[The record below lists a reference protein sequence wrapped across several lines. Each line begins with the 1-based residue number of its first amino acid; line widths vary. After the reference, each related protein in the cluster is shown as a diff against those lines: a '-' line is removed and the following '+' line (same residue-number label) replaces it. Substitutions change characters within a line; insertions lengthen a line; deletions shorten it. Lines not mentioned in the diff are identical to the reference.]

1 MSIKHINQSS
11 QPLYKSNYKPLNENN
26 ARNIR
31 LSNDFTG
38 EPKEV
43 ILSYLKE
50 GYNAYLRE
58 TNAENKAG
66 LAGLAVVK
74 SIFKARLYYSTF
86 NKKMDEKNFRK
97 HIILHLF
104 KINADIRTHPQKSS
118 IYAKIKAALK
128 LIELNHDII
137 KESNIIGT
145 PAAAIAEITDSI
157 FANYESLRGLY
168 DALKPEKQSKP
179 GTSDESESNPESKFN
194 PESESSPES
203 DSETGTENSPE
214 SVQLPPEVVLMQAA
228 SNFIT
233 AFDNV
238 VKIYG
243 YGEAVTMAGDVV
255 EVITQAYQKIQTTEK
270 LAA

>member
-1 MSIKHINQSS
+1 MSIKHVNQSS
-11 QPLYKSNYKPLNENN
+11 QPLHKSDYKPLNENN
-26 ARNIR
+26 ARNVR

-43 ILSYLKE
+43 VLSYLKE

-58 TNAENKAG
+58 TKAENKAE
-66 LAGLAVVK
+66 LAGLDVVK
-74 SIFKARLYYSTF
+74 SIFKARLYYSVF
-86 NKKMDEKNFRK
+86 NKKMDEKEFRK

-104 KINADIRTHPQKSS
+104 KISADIRTHPQKSS

-137 KESNIIGT
+137 KKSNIIGT
-145 PAAAIAEITDSI
+145 PAAAIAELADNIFTD
-157 FANYESLRGLY
+157 YESLRGLY
-168 DALKPEKQSKP
+168 DVLKPEKQPKP
-179 GTSDESESNPESKFN
+179 GASDESESNPES
-194 PESESSPES
+194 
-203 DSETGTENSPE
+203 DSETETENSPE

-228 SNFIT
+228 SDFIT

>member
-11 QPLYKSNYKPLNENN
+11 QPLHKPDYKPLNENN
-26 ARNIR
+26 ARNVR

-86 NKKMDEKNFRK
+86 NKKMDEKGFRK

-104 KINADIRTHPQKSS
+104 KIGADIRTHPQKSS

-128 LIELNHDII
+128 LIELNRDII

-145 PAAAIAEITDSI
+145 PAAAIAELADSI

-168 DALKPEKQSKP
+168 DALKPEKQPKP
-179 GTSDESESNPESKFN
+179 GASDESESSPESESNPES
-194 PESESSPES
+194 
-203 DSETGTENSPE
+203 DSETETENSPE

-228 SNFIT
+228 SDFIT

-243 YGEAVTMAGDVV
+243 YGKAVTMAGDVV
-255 EVITQAYQKIQTTEK
+255 EVITQAYQKIQATEK

>member
-1 MSIKHINQSS
+1 MSIKHISQSS
-11 QPLYKSNYKPLNENN
+11 QPLHKPDYKPLNENN
-26 ARNIR
+26 ARNVR

-38 EPKEV
+38 GPKEV
-43 ILSYLKE
+43 ILTYLKE

-66 LAGLAVVK
+66 LAGLEVVK
-74 SIFKARLYYSTF
+74 SIFKARLYYSAF

-128 LIELNHDII
+128 LIELNHDTI

-145 PAAAIAEITDSI
+145 PAAAIAELADSI

-168 DALKPEKQSKP
+168 NALKPEKQPKP
-179 GTSDESESNPESKFN
+179 GASDESESNPES
-194 PESESSPES
+194 
-203 DSETGTENSPE
+203 DSETETENSPE
-214 SVQLPPEVVLMQAA
+214 SVQLPPEVVLMQTA
-228 SNFIT
+228 SDFIN
-233 AFDNV
+233 AFENV

-243 YGEAVTMAGDVV
+243 YSEAVTMASDVV
-255 EVITQAYQKIQTTEK
+255 EVITQAYQKIQAAKE

>member
-11 QPLYKSNYKPLNENN
+11 QPLHKPDYKPLNENN
-26 ARNIR
+26 TRNVR
-31 LSNDFTG
+31 LSNNFTG
-38 EPKEV
+38 KPKEIV
-43 ILSYLKE
+43 LSYLKE
-50 GYNAYLRE
+50 GHTAYLRE
-58 TNAENKAG
+58 INSENKAG

-118 IYAKIKAALK
+118 IYAKIKVALK
-128 LIELNHDII
+128 LIELNHDLI

-168 DALKPEKQSKP
+168 DTLKPEKRPKP
-179 GTSDESESNPESKFN
+179 GTSDES
-194 PESESSPES
+194 
-203 DSETGTENSPE
+203 DSETETENSPE

-228 SNFIT
+228 SDFIT
-233 AFDNV
+233 AFENA

-243 YGEAVTMAGDVV
+243 YFEAVTMAGDVV
-255 EVITQAYQKIQTTEK
+255 EVITQAYQKIQATEK

>member
-118 IYAKIKAALK
+118 IYTKIKAALK
-128 LIELNHDII
+128 LIELNCDII

-179 GTSDESESNPESKFN
+179 GTSDESES
-194 PESESSPES
+194 SPES
-203 DSETGTENSPE
+203 DSETETENSPE
-214 SVQLPPEVVLMQAA
+214 SVPLPPEVVLMQTA
-228 SNFIT
+228 SDFIT
-233 AFDNV
+233 AFENV

-243 YGEAVTMAGDVV
+243 YSEAVTMAGDVV
-255 EVITQAYQKIQTTEK
+255 EVITQAYQKIQATEK

>member
-11 QPLYKSNYKPLNENN
+11 QPLHKPNYKPLDENN

-38 EPKEV
+38 TPKDIV
-43 ILSYLKE
+43 LVYLRE

-58 TNAENKAG
+58 VNAENKAG

-74 SIFKARLYYSTF
+74 SIFKARLYYSAF
-86 NKKMDEKNFRK
+86 DKKMDEKNFRR
-97 HIILHLF
+97 HIILHMF
-104 KINADIRTHPQKSS
+104 KIGADIRTHPQKSS

-128 LIELNHDII
+128 LIELNHDTI

-145 PAAAIAEITDSI
+145 PAAAIAELADSI

-168 DALKPEKQSKP
+168 DALKPEKQPKP
-179 GTSDESESNPESKFN
+179 GTGNESDSETETEN
-194 PESESSPES
+194 SPES
-203 DSETGTENSPE
+203 DSETETENSPE
-214 SVQLPPEVVLMQAA
+214 SVPLPPEVVLMQAA
-228 SNFIT
+228 SEFIT

-255 EVITQAYQKIQTTEK
+255 EVITQAYQKIQATERQATEK

>member
-1 MSIKHINQSS
+1 MSIKHISQSS
-11 QPLYKSNYKPLNENN
+11 QPFHKSDYKSLNENN
-26 ARNIR
+26 ARNVR

-43 ILSYLKE
+43 VLAYLKE
-50 GYNAYLRE
+50 GYNAYLKE
-58 TNAENKAG
+58 ANAENKAG

-74 SIFKARLYYSTF
+74 SIVKTRLYYSTF
-86 NKKMDEKNFRK
+86 NKKMDEKSFRK

-104 KINADIRTHPQKSS
+104 KINADVRTHPQKSS

-128 LIELNHDII
+128 LIELNRDVI
-137 KESNIIGT
+137 KESNIIGA
-145 PAAAIAEITDSI
+145 PAAAIAEITDII

-168 DALKPEKQSKP
+168 DDLKPEKQPKP
-179 GTSDESESNPESKFN
+179 GASD
-194 PESESSPES
+194 ESESSPEVVLVQAAS
-203 DSETGTENSPE
+203 DESESSPE

-228 SNFIT
+228 SDFIT

-238 VKIYG
+238 VKVYG

-255 EVITQAYQKIQTTEK
+255 EVITQAYQKIQATEK
-270 LAA
+270 LVA

>member
-1 MSIKHINQSS
+1 MSIKHVNQSS
-11 QPLYKSNYKPLNENN
+11 QPLHKPDYKPLNENN
-26 ARNIR
+26 ARNVR

-43 ILSYLKE
+43 VLSYLKE

-74 SIFKARLYYSTF
+74 SIFKARLYYSAF
-86 NKKMDEKNFRK
+86 NKKMDEKGFRK

-145 PAAAIAEITDSI
+145 PAAAIAELADSI

-168 DALKPEKQSKP
+168 DALKPEKQPKP
-179 GTSDESESNPESKFN
+179 DASDESESNPES
-194 PESESSPES
+194 
-203 DSETGTENSPE
+203 DSETDSEAGTENNPE
-214 SVQLPPEVVLMQAA
+214 SVQLPPEVVLMQTA
-228 SNFIT
+228 SEFIN
-233 AFDNV
+233 AFENV

-243 YGEAVTMAGDVV
+243 YNEAITMAGDVV

>member
-1 MSIKHINQSS
+1 MGIKHINQSS
-11 QPLYKSNYKPLNENN
+11 QPLHKPDYKPLNENN
-26 ARNIR
+26 ARNVR

-38 EPKEV
+38 EPKEIV
-43 ILSYLKE
+43 LSYLKE

-74 SIFKARLYYSTF
+74 SIFKTRLYYSTF
-86 NKKMDEKNFRK
+86 NKKMDEKGFRK

-104 KINADIRTHPQKSS
+104 KISTDIRNHPQKST

-137 KESNIIGT
+137 KKSNIIGT

-157 FANYESLRGLY
+157 FTNYESLRGLY
-168 DALKPEKQSKP
+168 DALKPEKQPKP
-179 GTSDESESNPESKFN
+179 STSDESESNPES
-194 PESESSPES
+194 
-203 DSETGTENSPE
+203 DSETENSPE
-214 SVQLPPEVVLMQAA
+214 SVTLPPEVVLMQTA
-228 SNFIT
+228 SDFIT
-233 AFDNV
+233 AFENV

-243 YGEAVTMAGDVV
+243 YSEAVTMAGDVV

>member
-11 QPLYKSNYKPLNENN
+11 QPLHKPDYKPLNENN
-26 ARNIR
+26 ARNVR

-43 ILSYLKE
+43 ILTYLKE

-74 SIFKARLYYSTF
+74 SIFKARLYYSAF

-128 LIELNHDII
+128 LIELNHDTI

-145 PAAAIAEITDSI
+145 PAAAIAELADSI

-168 DALKPEKQSKP
+168 DALKPEKQPKP
-179 GTSDESESNPESKFN
+179 STSDESD
-194 PESESSPES
+194 SETETENSPES

-214 SVQLPPEVVLMQAA
+214 SVPLPAEVVLMQTA
-228 SNFIT
+228 SDFIN
-233 AFDNV
+233 AFENV

-243 YGEAVTMAGDVV
+243 YSEAVTMAGDVV

>member
-11 QPLYKSNYKPLNENN
+11 QPFHKPDYKPLNENN
-26 ARNIR
+26 TRNVR

-38 EPKEV
+38 EPKEIV
-43 ILSYLKE
+43 LSYLKE

-74 SIFKARLYYSTF
+74 AIFKARLYYSAF
-86 NKKMDEKNFRK
+86 DKKMDEKNFRK

-104 KINADIRTHPQKSS
+104 KINADIRNHPQKST

-128 LIELNHDII
+128 LIELNRDVI
-137 KESNIIGT
+137 KESNIIGA
-145 PAAAIAEITDSI
+145 PAGAIAEITNSI

-168 DALKPEKQSKP
+168 DALKPEKQPKP
-179 GTSDESESNPESKFN
+179 GASDESESSPESESNPES
-194 PESESSPES
+194 
-203 DSETGTENSPE
+203 DSETETENSPE
-214 SVQLPPEVVLMQAA
+214 SVPLPPEIVLMQTASDFIAA
-228 SNFIT
+228 FE
-233 AFDNV
+233 NV

-243 YGEAVTMAGDVV
+243 YSEAVTMAGDVV
-255 EVITQAYQKIQTTEK
+255 EVITQAYQKIQATEK

>member
-1 MSIKHINQSS
+1 MSIKHVNQSS
-11 QPLYKSNYKPLNENN
+11 QPLHKPDYKPLNENN
-26 ARNIR
+26 ASNVR

-38 EPKEV
+38 EPKEIV
-43 ILSYLKE
+43 LSYLKE
-50 GYNAYLRE
+50 GYNAHLRE

-74 SIFKARLYYSTF
+74 SIFKARLYYSAF
-86 NKKMDEKNFRK
+86 NKKMDEKGFRK

-145 PAAAIAEITDSI
+145 PAAAIAELADSI

-168 DALKPEKQSKP
+168 DALKPE
-179 GTSDESESNPESKFN
+179 N
-194 PESESSPES
+194 SPES
-203 DSETGTENSPE
+203 VQLPPEVVLMQAASDFKPENSPE

-228 SNFIT
+228 SDFIT

>member
-11 QPLYKSNYKPLNENN
+11 QPLHKPDYKSLNENN
-26 ARNIR
+26 ARNVR

-86 NKKMDEKNFRK
+86 NKKMDEKGFRK

-104 KINADIRTHPQKSS
+104 KIGADIRTHPQKSS

-128 LIELNHDII
+128 LIELNRDII

-145 PAAAIAEITDSI
+145 PAAAIAELADSI

-168 DALKPEKQSKP
+168 DALKPEKQPKP
-179 GTSDESESNPESKFN
+179 GASD
-194 PESESSPES
+194 ESESSPES

-228 SNFIT
+228 SDFIT

-243 YGEAVTMAGDVV
+243 YSEAVTMAGDVV

>member
-1 MSIKHINQSS
+1 MSIKHISQSS
-11 QPLYKSNYKPLNENN
+11 QPLHKSDYKPLNENN
-26 ARNIR
+26 ARNVR

-38 EPKEV
+38 TPKDIV
-43 ILSYLKE
+43 LAYLKE

-86 NKKMDEKNFRK
+86 NKKMNEKNFRK

-128 LIELNHDII
+128 LIELNRDII

-145 PAAAIAEITDSI
+145 PAAAIAELADSI

-168 DALKPEKQSKP
+168 DALKPEKQPKP
-179 GTSDESESNPESKFN
+179 GTSDESESSPESAQETETETGD
-194 PESESSPES
+194 ESES
-203 DSETGTENSPE
+203 SPE
-214 SVQLPPEVVLMQAA
+214 SVQLPPEVVLMQTA
-228 SNFIT
+228 SEFIT
-233 AFDNV
+233 AFENV

-243 YGEAVTMAGDVV
+243 YSKAVTMAGDVV
-255 EVITQAYQKIQTTEK
+255 EVITQAYQKIQATEK

>member
-1 MSIKHINQSS
+1 MSVKHINQSS
-11 QPLYKSNYKPLNENN
+11 QPLHKPNYKPLNENN
-26 ARNIR
+26 TRNIR

-43 ILSYLKE
+43 VLNYLKE

-74 SIFKARLYYSTF
+74 AIFKTRLYYSAF

-118 IYAKIKAALK
+118 IYTKIKAALK
-128 LIELNHDII
+128 LIELNHDLI

-145 PAAAIAEITDSI
+145 PAAAIAEITDRI

-168 DALKPEKQSKP
+168 DALKPEKQPKP
-179 GTSDESESNPESKFN
+179 STSDESESN

-214 SVQLPPEVVLMQAA
+214 SVTLLPEVVLIQTA
-228 SNFIT
+228 SDFIT

-243 YGEAVTMAGDVV
+243 YREAVTMAGDVV
-255 EVITQAYQKIQTTEK
+255 EVITQAYQKIQATEK
-270 LAA
+270 LVA

>member
-11 QPLYKSNYKPLNENN
+11 QPLHKPDYKPLNENN
-26 ARNIR
+26 ARNVR

-43 ILSYLKE
+43 VLSYLKE

-74 SIFKARLYYSTF
+74 SVFKARLYYSAF
-86 NKKMDEKNFRK
+86 NKKMDEKGFRK

-137 KESNIIGT
+137 KESNIIST

-168 DALKPEKQSKP
+168 DALKPEKQPKP
-179 GTSDESESNPESKFN
+179 STSD
-194 PESESSPES
+194 ES
-203 DSETGTENSPE
+203 DSETETENSPE

-228 SNFIT
+228 SDFIT

-255 EVITQAYQKIQTTEK
+255 EVITQAYQKIQATEK

>member
-11 QPLYKSNYKPLNENN
+11 QPLHKPDYKPLDENN
-26 ARNIR
+26 ARNVR

-43 ILSYLKE
+43 ILTYLKE

-86 NKKMDEKNFRK
+86 NKKMDEKEFRK

-104 KINADIRTHPQKSS
+104 KISADIRNHPQKSS

-128 LIELNHDII
+128 LIELNHDTI

-145 PAAAIAEITDSI
+145 PAAAIAELADSI

-168 DALKPEKQSKP
+168 DALKPEKQPKP
-179 GTSDESESNPESKFN
+179 GASDESESN

-203 DSETGTENSPE
+203 DSETETENSPE

-228 SNFIT
+228 GDFIT

-255 EVITQAYQKIQTTEK
+255 EVITQAYQKIQATER

>member
-1 MSIKHINQSS
+1 MSIKHTSQSS
-11 QPLYKSNYKPLNENN
+11 QPLHKPNYKSLNENN
-26 ARNIR
+26 ARNVR

-58 TNAENKAG
+58 TNAENKAE

-86 NKKMDEKNFRK
+86 NKKMDEKEFRK

-128 LIELNHDII
+128 LIELNHDTI

-145 PAAAIAEITDSI
+145 PAAAIAELAGSI
-157 FANYESLRGLY
+157 FANYESLRSLY
-168 DALKPEKQSKP
+168 DALKSKKQPKSS
-179 GTSDESESNPESKFN
+179 TSDESD
-194 PESESSPES
+194 SET
-203 DSETGTENSPE
+203 ETGTENSPE

-228 SNFIT
+228 SDFIT

-255 EVITQAYQKIQTTEK
+255 EVITQAYQKIQATEK

>member
-1 MSIKHINQSS
+1 MSIKHISQSS
-11 QPLYKSNYKPLNENN
+11 QPLHKSDYKPLNENN
-26 ARNIR
+26 ARNVR

-38 EPKEV
+38 TPKDIV
-43 ILSYLKE
+43 LAYLKE

-74 SIFKARLYYSTF
+74 AIFKARLYYSAF

-118 IYAKIKAALK
+118 IYTKIKAALK
-128 LIELNHDII
+128 LIELNHNTI

-145 PAAAIAEITDSI
+145 PAAAIAELADSI

-168 DALKPEKQSKP
+168 DALKPEKQPK
-179 GTSDESESNPESKFN
+179 
-194 PESESSPES
+194 PES
-203 DSETGTENSPE
+203 DSETETENGPESDSETETENGPE
-214 SVQLPPEVVLMQAA
+214 SVQLPPEVVLLQVSSEFIAA
-228 SNFIT
+228 FE
-233 AFDNV
+233 NV
-238 VKIYG
+238 VKNCG
-243 YGEAVTMAGDVV
+243 YSAAIEAAGDVV
-255 EVITQAYQKIQTTEK
+255 DVITQAYQKIQAAEK

>member
-1 MSIKHINQSS
+1 MSIKHTSQSS
-11 QPLYKSNYKPLNENN
+11 QPLHKPDYKPLNENN
-26 ARNIR
+26 ARNVR

-43 ILSYLKE
+43 VLSYLKE

-86 NKKMDEKNFRK
+86 NKKMDEKGFRK

-128 LIELNHDII
+128 LIELNHDTI

-145 PAAAIAEITDSI
+145 PAAAIAELADSI
-157 FANYESLRGLY
+157 FTNYESLRGLY
-168 DALKPEKQSKP
+168 DALKPEKQPKP
-179 GTSDESESNPESKFN
+179 STSDESD
-194 PESESSPES
+194 SETETENSPES

-228 SNFIT
+228 SDFIT
-233 AFDNV
+233 AFNNV

-243 YGEAVTMAGDVV
+243 YSEAVTMAGDVV

>member
-1 MSIKHINQSS
+1 MSIKHVNQSS
-11 QPLYKSNYKPLNENN
+11 QPLHKPNYKPLNENN
-26 ARNIR
+26 ARNVR

-43 ILSYLKE
+43 VLSYLKE

-66 LAGLAVVK
+66 LAGLDVVK

-86 NKKMDEKNFRK
+86 NKKMDEKGFRK

-104 KINADIRTHPQKSS
+104 KISTDIRTHPQKST

-128 LIELNHDII
+128 LIELNHDVI
-137 KESNIIGT
+137 KESSIVGA

-168 DALKPEKQSKP
+168 DALKPEKQPKP
-179 GTSDESESNPESKFN
+179 STSDESESNPES
-194 PESESSPES
+194 ESSLES
-203 DSETGTENSPE
+203 DSETETENNPE
-214 SVQLPPEVVLMQAA
+214 SVQLPPEVVLMQTA
-228 SNFIT
+228 SDFIN
-233 AFDNV
+233 AFENV

-243 YGEAVTMAGDVV
+243 YSEAVTMAGDVV
-255 EVITQAYQKIQTTEK
+255 EVITQAYQKIQATEK

>member
-1 MSIKHINQSS
+1 MSIKHTSQSS
-11 QPLYKSNYKPLNENN
+11 QPLHKPDYKPLNENN
-26 ARNIR
+26 ARNVR

-86 NKKMDEKNFRK
+86 NKKMDEKGFRK

-128 LIELNHDII
+128 LIELNHDTI

-145 PAAAIAEITDSI
+145 PAAAIAELADSI
-157 FANYESLRGLY
+157 FTNYESLRGLY
-168 DALKPEKQSKP
+168 DALKPEKS
-179 GTSDESESNPESKFN
+179 PESD
-194 PESESSPES
+194 SETETENSPES

-228 SNFIT
+228 SDFIT

-243 YGEAVTMAGDVV
+243 YSEAVTMAGNVV
-255 EVITQAYQKIQTTEK
+255 EVITQAYQKIQATEK

>member
-1 MSIKHINQSS
+1 
-11 QPLYKSNYKPLNENN
+11 
-26 ARNIR
+26 
-31 LSNDFTG
+31 
-38 EPKEV
+38 
-43 ILSYLKE
+43 
-50 GYNAYLRE
+50 
-58 TNAENKAG
+58 
-66 LAGLAVVK
+66 
-74 SIFKARLYYSTF
+74 
-86 NKKMDEKNFRK
+86 MDEKGFRK

-168 DALKPEKQSKP
+168 DALKPEKQPKP
-179 GTSDESESNPESKFN
+179 GASDESESNPES
-194 PESESSPES
+194 ESNLES
-203 DSETGTENSPE
+203 DSETETENSPE
-214 SVQLPPEVVLMQAA
+214 SVQLPPEIVLMQAA
-228 SNFIT
+228 SDFIT

-243 YGEAVTMAGDVV
+243 YSEAVTMAGDVV
-255 EVITQAYQKIQTTEK
+255 EVITQAHQKIQTTEK

>member
-11 QPLYKSNYKPLNENN
+11 QPLHKPDYKPLNENN
-26 ARNIR
+26 ARNVR

-43 ILSYLKE
+43 VLAYLKE

-86 NKKMDEKNFRK
+86 NKKMDEKGFRK

-104 KINADIRTHPQKSS
+104 KIGADIRTHPQKSS

-168 DALKPEKQSKP
+168 DVLKPEKQPKP
-179 GTSDESESNPESKFN
+179 GASD
-194 PESESSPES
+194 ESESSPES
-203 DSETGTENSPE
+203 DSETETENSPE

-228 SNFIT
+228 SDFIT

-243 YGEAVTMAGDVV
+243 YSEAVTMAGDVV
-255 EVITQAYQKIQTTEK
+255 EVITQAYQKIQATER

>member
-1 MSIKHINQSS
+1 MSIKHISQSS
-11 QPLYKSNYKPLNENN
+11 QPLHKPNYKPLDENN
-26 ARNIR
+26 ARNVR

-43 ILSYLKE
+43 VLSYLKE

-86 NKKMDEKNFRK
+86 NKKMDEKGFRK

-128 LIELNHDII
+128 LIELNHDTI

-145 PAAAIAEITDSI
+145 PAAAIAELADSI

-168 DALKPEKQSKP
+168 DALKPEKQPKP
-179 GTSDESESNPESKFN
+179 GASDESESN

-214 SVQLPPEVVLMQAA
+214 SVPLPAEVVLMQTA
-228 SNFIT
+228 SDFIN
-233 AFDNV
+233 AFENV

-243 YGEAVTMAGDVV
+243 YSEAVTMVGDVV
-255 EVITQAYQKIQTTEK
+255 EVITQAYQKIQATEK
-270 LAA
+270 MAA

>member
-11 QPLYKSNYKPLNENN
+11 QPLHKSDYKPLDENN

-43 ILSYLKE
+43 VLTYLKE

-86 NKKMDEKNFRK
+86 NKKMDEKRFRK

-104 KINADIRTHPQKSS
+104 KIGTDIRTHPQKSS

-128 LIELNHDII
+128 LIELNHNII

-145 PAAAIAEITDSI
+145 PAAAIAELADNI
-157 FANYESLRGLY
+157 FNDYESLRGLY
-168 DALKPEKQSKP
+168 DALKPEKQPKP
-179 GTSDESESNPESKFN
+179 GTSDESESS
-194 PESESSPES
+194 PESESNPES
-203 DSETGTENSPE
+203 DSETETENNPE
-214 SVQLPPEVVLMQAA
+214 SVTLPPEVLLMQTA
-228 SNFIT
+228 SDFIT
-233 AFDNV
+233 AFENV

-243 YGEAVTMAGDVV
+243 YSEAITMAGDVID
-255 EVITQAYQKIQTTEK
+255 VITQAYQKTQTTEK

>member
-1 MSIKHINQSS
+1 MSIKHIKQSS
-11 QPLYKSNYKPLNENN
+11 QPLHKPDYKPLNENN
-26 ARNIR
+26 ARNVR

-43 ILSYLKE
+43 VLAYLKE

-58 TNAENKAG
+58 TEAENKAG
-66 LAGLAVVK
+66 LAGLDVVK
-74 SIFKARLYYSTF
+74 SIFKARLYYSAF

-145 PAAAIAEITDSI
+145 PAAAIAELADSI

-168 DALKPEKQSKP
+168 NALKPEKQPKP
-179 GTSDESESNPESKFN
+179 GVGD
-194 PESESSPES
+194 ESESSPES

-214 SVQLPPEVVLMQAA
+214 SVQLSPEVVLMQAA
-228 SNFIT
+228 SDFIT
-233 AFDNV
+233 AFDNA

-243 YGEAVTMAGDVV
+243 YGKAVTMASDVV
-255 EVITQAYQKIQTTEK
+255 EVITQAYQKIHTTEK

>member
-11 QPLYKSNYKPLNENN
+11 QPLHKPDYKPLNENN
-26 ARNIR
+26 ARNVR

-43 ILSYLKE
+43 VLSYLKE

-58 TNAENKAG
+58 TKAENKAG
-66 LAGLAVVK
+66 LAGLDVVK
-74 SIFKARLYYSTF
+74 SIFKARLYYSAF
-86 NKKMDEKNFRK
+86 NKKMDEKGFRK

-104 KINADIRTHPQKSS
+104 KISADIRTHPQKSS

-137 KESNIIGT
+137 KKSNIIGT
-145 PAAAIAEITDSI
+145 PAAAIAELADNIFTD
-157 FANYESLRGLY
+157 YESLRGLY
-168 DALKPEKQSKP
+168 DALKPEKQPKP
-179 GTSDESESNPESKFN
+179 GASDESESN

-228 SNFIT
+228 SDFIT

-255 EVITQAYQKIQTTEK
+255 EVITQAYQKIQATEK

>member
-11 QPLYKSNYKPLNENN
+11 QPLHKPDYKPLNENN
-26 ARNIR
+26 ARNVR

-43 ILSYLKE
+43 VLSYLKE

-86 NKKMDEKNFRK
+86 NKKMDEKGFRK

-104 KINADIRTHPQKSS
+104 KIGADIRTHPQKSS

-128 LIELNHDII
+128 LIELNRDII

-145 PAAAIAEITDSI
+145 PAAAIAELADSI

-168 DALKPEKQSKP
+168 DALKPEKQPKP
-179 GTSDESESNPESKFN
+179 GASDESESNPES
-194 PESESSPES
+194 
-203 DSETGTENSPE
+203 DSETETENSPE

-243 YGEAVTMAGDVV
+243 YSEAVTMAGDVV